1 MLDRMGCPHHHYQQ
15 MNLRS
20 ITQLHPIIWLS
31 YRPAISAAIILFV
44 FVLLSWRAGEL
55 QRQRELSDKKA
66 MVQTELANFRSELEN
81 RIYVNLALVR
91 SLSIG
96 ILLRGDLSAE
106 ELAVIGE
113 ELQRNIPYQ
122 RSLAVAPDFVVRH
135 VFPIEGNQRTLG
147 LNLLEMA
154 SQKKAMY
161 RAIQLDDAFL
171 AGPLDSTQGGN
182 EVILRL
188 PIWVRADGVPRLWGA
203 VSSTM
208 DLDALLQASGLQNYS
223 DQLNIT
229 IRGVDASGPA
239 GDIFVGK
246 ELNVSNDA
254 VRMPIFVPG
263 GSWLMAAEP
272 LKGFEVKSWWANLA
286 GIVGLALS
294 ALFALATYRILN
306 DRSRIRHLA
315 NHDPL
320 TALANRRKA
329 LVDLK
334 EFSEKN
340 HQSGDAFALL
350 SIDLDGFKPIND
362 RYGHDMGDE
371 VLIKVAQRLKSAVR
385 STDRVARMGGDEFLV
400 MVADV
405 NHQDQSFLLKYAQ
418 RLREVLSEPMSISAS
433 EQSVYLGASIGIA
446 AYPRS
451 ANDIEALME
460 VADQAMYRA
469 KREKTKGIEFAAT
482 I

>member
-1 MLDRMGCPHHHYQQ
+1 MLDRTGWPYHHDPQ
-15 MNLRS
+15 MNPRS
-20 ITQLHPIIWLS
+20 ITQWHPIVWLS
-31 YRPAISAAIILFV
+31 YRPAITAAIILLV
-44 FVLLSWRAGEL
+44 GVVLSWRAGEL
-55 QRQRELSDKKA
+55 QRQRELSDQKSF
-66 MVQTELANFRSELEN
+66 VQTELANFRSELEN

-96 ILLRGDLSAE
+96 ILLRGDLSAQ

-122 RSLAVAPDFVVRH
+122 RSLAVAPDFVIRD
-135 VFPIEGNQRTLG
+135 VFPVEGNQKAIG
-147 LNLLEMA
+147 LNLLEVP

-171 AGPLDSTQGGN
+171 AGPLDLNQGGN
-182 EVILRL
+182 AVILRL
-188 PIWVRADGVPRLWGA
+188 PIWVKSDGVPRLWGA

-208 DLDALLQASGLQNYS
+208 DLNALLEASGLQNYS
-223 DQLNIT
+223 NQLNIT

-239 GDIFVGK
+239 GDIFLGK
-246 ELNVSNDA
+246 EFNVSNDA

-272 LKGFEVKSWWANLA
+272 KVGFQVKPWWANLA
-286 GIVGLALS
+286 GIIGLVLS
-294 ALFALATYRILN
+294 TLFALATYRILY

-329 LVDLK
+329 LIDLK
-334 EFSEKN
+334 ALSEKN
-340 HQSGDAFALL
+340 LRSGDSFALL

-371 VLIKVAQRLKSAVR
+371 VLIEVAQRLKSSVR
-385 STDRVARMGGDEFLV
+385 STDHIARMGGDEFLV

-405 NHQDQSFLLKYAQ
+405 NQQDQSFLLKYAQ
-418 RLREVLSEPMSISAS
+418 RLREALSQPMSISAS
-433 EQSVYLGASIGIA
+433 QESVRLGASIGIA

-469 KREKTKGIEFAAT
+469 KREKSKGIEFAAT